1 MTITV
6 KCLAATE
13 HYAGGPTL
21 YTFEARYPRFI
32 HSEVMTHRDF
42 SRNASSSRAIPT
54 LRLLRD
60 ILRDPAVP
68 VEWGSNKPGMQ
79 AGAALTGWKLR
90 AVKAAW
96 FGAMY
101 VAVGAA
107 YVAHKA
113 GAHKQIVN
121 RIVEPWS
128 HITVVISS
136 TKWDNFFNL
145 RCHPA
150 ADPTMRE
157 LADAIL
163 VARASAQVVM
173 RNRHRPYYETNDT
186 RSVAACARV
195 SYLNHDRTETDPEK
209 DRALYDMLASSK
221 HLSPFEHVAWPV
233 TDGSGRSNFG
243 PDWIQLRSQIE

>member
-13 HYAGGPTL
+13 HPTGGPTL
-21 YTFEARYPRFI
+21 YTFECRYPRFI

-79 AGAALTGWKLR
+79 AGAALTGWRLK

-136 TKWDNFFNL
+136 TKWQNFFDL
-145 RCHPA
+145 RCHSA
-150 ADPTMRE
+150 ADPTMRK
-157 LADAIL
+157 LAEEIRYAKFMTTSRLRD
-163 VARASAQVVM
+163 
-173 RNRHRPYYETNDT
+173 RHRPYYQQNDI

-195 SYLNHDRTETDPEK
+195 SYLNHDKTEVSMDK
-209 DRALYDMLASSK
+209 DESLYNLLASSK

-233 TDGSGRSNFG
+233 TDGSGKSNFG
-243 PDWIQLRSQIE
+243 PDWVQLRSQIE